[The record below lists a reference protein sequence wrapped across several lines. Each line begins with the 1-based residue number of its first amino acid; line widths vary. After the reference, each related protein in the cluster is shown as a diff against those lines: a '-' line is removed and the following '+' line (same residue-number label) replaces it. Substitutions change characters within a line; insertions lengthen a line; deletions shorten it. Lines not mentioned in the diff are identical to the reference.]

1 MKEQKNKII
10 RMILITMVLIAIFFV
25 TWRLTGNQIVEIN
38 SNDNSVI
45 DVIRSPP
52 VNNSNFLIKDV
63 NLSITSSQ
71 NIIAIEEV
79 LIGNNCSIL
88 GYSVTPKVDIV
99 EFTPELNLWIIGNRS
114 DSLSINLTYY
124 IPDNCSVDEFKG
136 KVYVLENDET
146 ITDETIESDTTI
158 SPTGGGGE
166 TPGGSSSSNLAF
178 QNVSSKPIIQAKD
191 DADYR
196 NLISN
201 AVERLAGITD
211 ESHELKKENFYP
223 FLILII
229 LLILIAGITIF
240 FIFLKK
246 PKEFKHKQKGNVG
259 ILVEYLK
266 KFKGKYS
273 TQELKKK
280 VLSAGYSEKDFNTA
294 LER

>member
-1 MKEQKNKII
+1 
-10 RMILITMVLIAIFFV
+10 MVLIAIFFV